1 MKEYYDK
8 LILFF
13 KKIDIYWSSFSY
25 KKESIIEYNLQD
37 ANVFIYK
44 CCGVIYRFAYDPT
57 QDVILFKGPYTKE
70 FIAITNIDEIS
81 DCLIEIDD
89 YRFKQFNFNLFLK
102 CNLI

>member
-37 ANVFIYK
+37 VNVFIYK

-57 QDVILFKGPYTKE
+57 QDIILFKGPYTKE

-81 DCLIEIDD
+81 DCLIEID
-89 YRFKQFNFNLFLK
+89 YYIFKQLNFNLFLK
-102 CNLI
+102 CDLI

>member
-1 MKEYYDK
+1 MKENFDK
-8 LILFF
+8 LILFL
-13 KKIDIYWSSFSY
+13 KRIDIYWSSISST
-25 KKESIIEYNLQD
+25 KESIIEYNLQD
-37 ANVFIYK
+37 INVFVYK

-57 QDVILFKGPYTKE
+57 QDIILFKGPYTKE

-89 YRFKQFNFNLFLK
+89 YRFKQFNFKLFLK

>member
-1 MKEYYDK
+1 MKENFDK
-8 LILFF
+8 LILFL
-13 KKIDIYWSSFSY
+13 KRIDIYWSSISST
-25 KKESIIEYNLQD
+25 KESIIEYNLQD
-37 ANVFIYK
+37 VNVFSYK

-57 QDVILFKGPYTKE
+57 QDIILFKGPYTKE

-102 CNLI
+102 CDLI